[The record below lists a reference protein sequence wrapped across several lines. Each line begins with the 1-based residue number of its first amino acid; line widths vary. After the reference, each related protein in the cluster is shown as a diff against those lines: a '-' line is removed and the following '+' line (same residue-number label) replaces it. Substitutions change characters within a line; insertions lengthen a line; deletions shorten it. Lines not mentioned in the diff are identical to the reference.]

1 MDRISLHNKFEEILQ
16 SNNVYFQ
23 SPPDVLMKY
32 PAIRYSIDD
41 IDISHADG
49 INYKQL
55 KRYSVIIIDRNPDSK
70 ICDKILDSFEYASFV
85 RFYPADNLN
94 HWVLYIYW

>member
-1 MDRISLHNKFEEILQ
+1 MDRISLHNKFKEILQ

-23 SPPDVLMKY
+23 SPPGVLMKY

-49 INYKQL
+49 VNYRKF
-55 KRYSVIIIDRNPDSK
+55 KKYSVIIIDTNPDSK
-70 ICDKILDSFEYASFV
+70 IYEKILDNFEYSSFV
-85 RFYPADNLN
+85 RFYTADNLN
-94 HWVLYIYW
+94 HWIIYIYC